1 MKVELREIAAV
12 QMGYSFRSRVEV
24 SEGGDI
30 VVIQMKD
37 LTDWG
42 VVDAAGLVRVNLEGL
57 KEHHLAKCGDLV
69 FRSRGLAA
77 TSAILREDLGQAVVA
92 APLLRIRSN
101 PEIIL
106 PEYLNWLINQP
117 VAQAYLASRAKGTA
131 MKMISK
137 QALEGIEMML
147 PPLDRQRAIIDLVVL
162 AEKEQAL
169 MAKLAHRR
177 KQTISRKLMQLA
189 QGE

>member
-1 MKVELREIAAV
+1 MKAELREIATV
-12 QMGYSFRSRVEV
+12 QMGYSFRSRLEV

-30 VVIQMKD
+30 AVIQMKD
-37 LTDWG
+37 LTDRG
-42 VVDAAGLVRVNLEGL
+42 VVDIAGLAQVNLEGL
-57 KEHHLAKCGDLV
+57 KEHHLVKCGDLV

-77 TSAILREDLGQAVVA
+77 TSAILRVDLGQAVVA
-92 APLLRIRSN
+92 APLLRIRTN

-131 MKMISK
+131 VKMISK
-137 QALEGIEMML
+137 QALEGIEVIP
-147 PPLDRQRAIIDLVVL
+147 PPLDRQQAIIDLVAL
-162 AEKEQAL
+162 AEKEQIL
-169 MAKLAHRR
+169 MARFADRR
-177 KQTISRKLMQLA
+177 KQYISRKLMQLT